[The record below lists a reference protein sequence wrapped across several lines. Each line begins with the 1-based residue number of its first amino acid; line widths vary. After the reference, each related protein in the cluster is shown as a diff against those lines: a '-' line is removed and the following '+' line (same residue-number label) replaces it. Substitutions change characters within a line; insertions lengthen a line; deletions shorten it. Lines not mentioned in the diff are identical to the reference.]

1 MALMRLLLP
10 HPDAP
15 SDDEGD
21 GRLSPEALAELY
33 EYPRSATRGVPWVRA
48 NFVTTLDGAAT
59 GSDGR
64 SGSIN
69 TGADREVFGLL
80 RALADVVLVGAG
92 TARIEGYR
100 PIAARAQWQDVR
112 GRSGRAD
119 PPVLAVASRSAQ
131 LPPLLRERPE
141 GAGEVILLTCER
153 APEEAVEAARAALG
167 ADNVIVR
174 GGDGVDL
181 DAAIKELAARGLTRI
196 LCEGGPQLMHDLVSA
211 GHLDELCLTIA
222 PTIVA
227 GDHTRITAGP
237 SIVEHLVPRVLIES
251 EGTVLGRWVR
261 ADAATG

>member
-1 MALMRLLLP
+1 MRLLLP

-15 SDDEGD
+15 SDAPSD
-21 GRLSPEALAELY
+21 GRLDSAALAALY
-33 EYPRSATRGVPWVRA
+33 EYPDRATRGAPWVRA

-100 PIAARAQWQDVR
+100 PIAARPQWHDMR
-112 GRSGRAD
+112 ARTGRKD
-119 PPVLAVASRSAQ
+119 NPVLAVVSRSAQ
-131 LPPLLRERPE
+131 LPPLLREPLE
-141 GAGEVILLTCER
+141 GAGEVLLLTCER
-153 APEEAVEAARAALG
+153 APEAALEQARRDLG
-167 ADNVIVR
+167 ADKVIVR
-174 GGDGVDL
+174 GVDGVDL
-181 DAAIKELAARGLTRI
+181 DATVNELASRGLTRM
-196 LCEGGPQLMHDLVSA
+196 LCEGGPHLMHDLVAA

-222 PTIVA
+222 PIIVA

-261 ADAATG
+261 AEPVTG

>member
-1 MALMRLLLP
+1 MRLLLP
-10 HPDAP
+10 HPGAP
-15 SDDEGD
+15 SDDATD
-21 GRLSPEALAELY
+21 GRLDAAALAGLY
-33 EYPRSATRGVPWVRA
+33 EYPRRATRGEPWVRA

-80 RALADVVLVGAG
+80 RALSDVVLVGAG

-100 PIAARAQWQDVR
+100 PIAARAQWHDMR
-112 GRSGRAD
+112 AATGRRD
-119 PPVLAVASRSAQ
+119 NPVLAVVSRSAQ
-131 LPPLLRERPE
+131 LPPLLREPVE
-141 GAGEVILLTCER
+141 GAGEVLLLTCER
-153 APEEAVEAARAALG
+153 APEEALEQARRALG
-167 ADNVIVR
+167 EDNVIVR

-181 DAAIKELAARGLTRI
+181 DAVVKELAARGLTRI
-196 LCEGGPQLMHDLVSA
+196 LCEGGPHLMHDLVSA

-261 ADAATG
+261 ADAAID